1 VRRALSRWAALL
13 VAASVLLGP
22 RYAIGKPDEATCGV
36 GRPWVLMEVSG
47 LDRAFAARLIS
58 DLRAGLRPS
67 RVDACPTAPVRRRE
81 PLATVKIVPSAAD
94 PLTVSI
100 DVSDSVTQ
108 KRIGRDVD
116 LAHVPAD
123 GRAFALAVAAE
134 ELLRASWAELA
145 LDRDKAST
153 QARPPEPPPRKP
165 PPPRPL
171 PPPPPASEP
180 SYDALGVAFGF
191 EHYGGG
197 QTHFGADLFWL
208 HPVFESLFVRLGAG
222 ARRALS
228 VDAPHGTVSAAAAGA
243 ELALYPVLLSLGA
256 VRLDALVAL
265 RGLRVWYGA
274 KPAVGAISQRGVD
287 YALYG
292 RAGLALSI
300 GRVGSVR
307 SISTLGAGGPFRS
320 FSAADAGE
328 VVTGVSG
335 VEVFATSGVALE
347 F

>member
-1 VRRALSRWAALL
+1 MVVGVSALL
-13 VAASVLLGP
+13 GTRFARGQ
-22 RYAIGKPDEATCGV
+22 PDETTCGV
-36 GRPWVLMEVSG
+36 GRSWVLMELSA
-47 LDRAFAARLIS
+47 LEQTFAARLIS
-58 DLRAGLRPS
+58 DLRAGLAPS
-67 RVDACPTAPVRRRE
+67 RVDACSSAPVQRRD

-145 LDRDKAST
+145 LDRGKAIETRATKPSP
-153 QARPPEPPPRKP
+153 REPA
-165 PPPRPL
+165 
-171 PPPPPASEP
+171 PPPPAPAATVREP

-191 EHYGGG
+191 EHYSGG
-197 QTHFGADLFWL
+197 QTHFGADLFWI
-208 HPVFESLFVRLGAG
+208 HPASENVLFRLGAG
-222 ARRALS
+222 GRRALS
-228 VDAPHGTVSAAAAGA
+228 VDAPNGTISAAAVGA
-243 ELALYPVLLSLGA
+243 ELALCPVLLSFSA
-256 VRLDALVAL
+256 VRLDALLAL
-265 RGLRVWYGA
+265 RGLRVWYSA
-274 KPAVGAISQRGVD
+274 TPVVGAISQSNAD

-292 RAGLALSI
+292 RAGLALSV

-335 VEVFATSGVALE
+335 VELSVTSGVALE